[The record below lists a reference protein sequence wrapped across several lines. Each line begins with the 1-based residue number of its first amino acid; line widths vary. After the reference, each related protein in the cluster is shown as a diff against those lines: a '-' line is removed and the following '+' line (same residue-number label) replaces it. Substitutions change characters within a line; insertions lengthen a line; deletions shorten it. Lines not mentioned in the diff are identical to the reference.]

1 MTGPAPSPAFRPA
14 FVRLAEHT
22 PAWTAAVVVIAVALI
37 AWSAQLTIP
46 VEPVPITLQ
55 SYAAL
60 TIGALLGARLAF
72 LALVAYVGLG
82 VSGLHL
88 FANGRTGLEVLTGA
102 SGGFIVGFIV
112 AAVLVGW
119 LQENWARMNI
129 VRLLGAILLGHA
141 VIMALG
147 AGWLAWQKGLTFAID
162 KGTLP
167 FVPGA
172 VIKSIAVLATVIVVE
187 RLAGTPRAR

>member
-55 SYAAL
+55 SYAVL